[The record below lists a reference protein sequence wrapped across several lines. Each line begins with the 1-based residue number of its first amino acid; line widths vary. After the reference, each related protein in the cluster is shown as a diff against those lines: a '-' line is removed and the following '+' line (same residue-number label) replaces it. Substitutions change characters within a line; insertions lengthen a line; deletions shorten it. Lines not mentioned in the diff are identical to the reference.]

1 MATKTKA
8 TTMGNYIC
16 KENGCDIR
24 MKVTYKKSTARGESN
39 KSEVASHEFV
49 VCRGRKVLKNG
60 LKTKDEAVAFAK
72 TV

>member
-16 KENGCDIR
+16 KVNDCDIR
-24 MKVTYKKSTARGESN
+24 MKVTYKKSTERGG
-39 KSEVASHEFV
+39 KLEVDSHEFV
-49 VCRGRKVLKNG
+49 VCRGRKTLKNG
-60 LKTKDEAVAFAK
+60 LKTKDEAVTFAK